1 MLDTPCI
8 TELLC
13 VNRRGACSV
22 LLMVTGIYFL
32 LFVPLWKAPNYPVTI
47 PGYGQESSGNMDKK
61 WTRNEYK
68 TEDGRR

>member
-1 MLDTPCI
+1 MLDTLCI

-22 LLMVTGIYFL
+22 LLVVTDIYLFS

-47 PGYGQESSGNMDKK
+47 PGYGQKSSGNMDK
-61 WTRNEYK
+61 NN
-68 TEDGRR
+68 

>member
-22 LLMVTGIYFL
+22 LLVVTDIYLL
-32 LFVPLWKAPNYPVTI
+32 LFIPLWKSPNYPVTI
-47 PGYGQESSGNMDKK
+47 PGCGQKSSGNMDIK
-61 WTRNEYK
+61 N
-68 TEDGRR
+68 